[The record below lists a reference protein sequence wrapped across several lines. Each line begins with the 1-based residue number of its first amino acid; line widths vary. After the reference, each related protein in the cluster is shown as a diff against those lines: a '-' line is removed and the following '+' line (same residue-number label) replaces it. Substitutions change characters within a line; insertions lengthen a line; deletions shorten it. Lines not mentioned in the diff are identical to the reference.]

1 MKYRSKTD
9 IIAMIL
15 RAANNGATKTK
26 LMYSAYLSYV
36 QVVDYIEFLLA
47 QKLLQR
53 DPQTELYG
61 LTERGIHYLRV
72 YEKIIELM
80 NINPDVIGQPE
91 MQLR

>member
-1 MKYRSKTD
+1 
-9 IIAMIL
+9 MIL

-47 QKLLQR
+47 QKMIQR
-53 DPQTELYG
+53 DPQTDLYI

-72 YEKIIELM
+72 YEKIIDLL
-80 NINPDVIGQPE
+80 NISPDAVGQPE
-91 MQLR
+91 MQMR

>member
-61 LTERGIHYLRV
+61 LTERGVHYLRV

-80 NINPDVIGQPE
+80 NINPNVVGQPE

>member
-1 MKYRSKTD
+1 
-9 IIAMIL
+9 MIL

-61 LTERGIHYLRV
+61 LTERGVHYLRV